1 MIKIKNLY
9 KTFDGKNVLNN
20 LSLDIKEGE
29 CVVICGVSGSGKS
42 TLLSI
47 ISSFIAPTSGLV
59 MVDGVNIISLSDF
72 HISNYRAK
80 TIGFVT
86 QEFHLFDRLSVEQ
99 NVMIPLILTDLSQSE
114 LQQRCNK
121 AITTS
126 AIGHKK
132 NQIVSKL
139 SGGEKQRCVI
149 ARALVNEPKVILCDE
164 PTANLDKE
172 NSLGFTQIIR
182 ELKSQKKTIIIA
194 THDPLIINLE
204 FVDRVIEID
213 DGKIE

>member
-9 KTFDGKNVLNN
+9 KIFDGKNVLNN

-172 NSLGFTQIIR
+172 NSLGFTQIVR

>member
-1 MIKIKNLY
+1 
-9 KTFDGKNVLNN
+9 
-20 LSLDIKEGE
+20 
-29 CVVICGVSGSGKS
+29 VSGSGKS